1 MSHEIELDKGIL
13 EKLMSN
19 NKKTS
24 IDTSL
29 TKISTTTTTT
39 TVKANKNEELNE
51 NDLIIAHSSNEH
63 KIIVPIV
70 QVINIQNIATTA
82 ALSKYNNNINTN
94 NNNNIE
100 ISSSSPSSSNEVEE
114 SEGNLNKKKNIKFCY
129 LY

>member
-51 NDLIIAHSSNEH
+51 NDLTIAHSSNEH

-82 ALSKYNNNINTN
+82 ALSKYNDNINTNN

-114 SEGNLNKKKNIKFCY
+114 SEGNLNKKKHKI
-129 LY
+129 LLS

>member
-51 NDLIIAHSSNEH
+51 NDLTIAHSSNEH

-82 ALSKYNNNINTN
+82 ALSKYNDNINTNN

-114 SEGNLNKKKNIKFCY
+114 SEGNLNKKKT
-129 LY
+129 

>member
-51 NDLIIAHSSNEH
+51 NDLTIAHSSNEH

-82 ALSKYNNNINTN
+82 ALSKYNDNINTN

-114 SEGNLNKKKNIKFCY
+114 SEGNINKKKT
-129 LY
+129 

>member
-29 TKISTTTTTT
+29 TKISTATTTT
-39 TVKANKNEELNE
+39 TVKVNKNEELNE

-94 NNNNIE
+94 NNIE

-114 SEGNLNKKKNIKFCY
+114 SEGNLNKKKKT
-129 LY
+129 

>member
-29 TKISTTTTTT
+29 TKISTATTTTTT
-39 TVKANKNEELNE
+39 TVKVNKNEELNE

-94 NNNNIE
+94 NNIE